1 MPLTLLFI
9 HHREVRRLKSIEAE
23 SVEEGEKRYEAF
35 VESAAA
41 DDDSSWDEIE
51 DDDSGES
58 ELREICGK
66 GRLPADDL
74 FDAALQELSDP
85 PEERP
90 RGLTCQ
96 TCGERIPDDDL
107 RTHLAGHHPGAW
119 AFDTAQVRNC
129 YGEWP

>member
-1 MPLTLLFI
+1 MSIRLLFI
-9 HHREVRRLKSIEAE
+9 HHREVRRLKFIEAE
-23 SVEEGEKRYEAF
+23 SVEEGEKLYEAF

-41 DDDSSWDEIE
+41 NDDSAWDEVE

-58 ELREICGK
+58 ELREIYGK
-66 GRLPADDL
+66 GRLQADDL
-74 FDAALQELSDP
+74 FDAALQELPDP

-90 RGLTCQ
+90 RGLTCR

-107 RTHLAGHHPGAW
+107 RAHLADHHPGAW
-119 AFDTAQVRNC
+119 AFDTAQVRDC